1 LNKLNN
7 IDFYLVTDSNLSK
20 NGIFSDVEN
29 ALKAGCRIVQ
39 YREKKKNTKKMINE
53 AKQIKKICN
62 NKALF
67 LVNDRADVAFAVN
80 ADGIHIGQDDIS
92 YESAKKLLG
101 KNKIIGITVHNVD
114 EAIKA
119 ENLGV
124 DYVGIAPIFE
134 TDTKEN
140 IQTPCG
146 VEMIKKIRKEVNI
159 PIVAVGGIKKNN
171 IKEVMEA
178 GADSIVS
185 ISPII
190 SSDDVYSEVIDFI
203 KIIKESKGK

>member
-1 LNKLNN
+1 MNKLND
-7 IDFYLVTDSNLSK
+7 IDFYLVTHSNLSK

-39 YREKKKNTKKMINE
+39 YREKKKDTKTMIKE
-53 AKQIKKICN
+53 AIQIKKICSN
-62 NKALF
+62 NAFF

-80 ADGIHIGQDDIS
+80 ADGIHIGQDDIP
-92 YESAKKLLG
+92 YVYAKKLLG
-101 KNKIIGITVHNVD
+101 KNKIIGITIHNVD

-124 DYVGIAPIFE
+124 DYVGVAPIFE
-134 TDTKEN
+134 TDTKEDV
-140 IQTPCG
+140 QTPCG
-146 VEMIKKIRKEVNI
+146 VEMIKKIRKEVNV

-171 IKEVMEA
+171 VKEVIEA

-190 SSDDVYSEVIDFI
+190 SSDDVYSEVMDFI
-203 KIIKESKGK
+203 KIIKESKVK